1 MKMAKLDQ
9 EIRFSIEN
17 FKWAYLD
24 LEDLEKLLEHHLQ
37 DIALNLY
44 VYIFVK
50 AIKAETSVLRDI
62 CNDLHRHRMTLWRAK
77 DQLEKAN
84 LLTVT
89 KDKKFLVWCIFPP
102 SKCLN
107 VTNMLHADEKE
118 SLNVTSVLHAE
129 KTEGLNVTNMLPN
142 SEPPNKDT
150 PIAPIVDIPSI
161 SSIGYTCISNTKC
174 ISNTLT
180 EKKEI
185 PKLTDIPFKISTI
198 DKTPDFP
205 VEGKGLHVSAVW
217 YWAFTRYSIHGIDQV
232 FNKSLF
238 TKMLIKYSH
247 ILKVLGKDDW
257 PVHKE
262 YIDWY
267 LNSSDAFIQKE
278 CKYNFNY
285 MASLEC
291 YNKSINNPQ
300 PKIIYTDEE
309 RKANPGIW
317 VK

>member
-1 MKMAKLDQ
+1 MKMAKLEQ

-24 LEDLEKLLEHHLQ
+24 LEDLEQLLGHHLQ

-50 AIKAETSVLRDI
+50 AIKAETAVLRDI
-62 CNDLHRHRMTLWRAK
+62 CNDLHKHRMSLWRAK
-77 DQLEKAN
+77 DELEKAN

-89 KDKKFLVWCIFPP
+89 RDKKFLVWCIFPP
-102 SKCLN
+102 SKSLN
-107 VTNMLHADEKE
+107 VTNMLHTDSNKSLNVTQMLHADEKE
-118 SLNVTSVLHAE
+118 SLNVT
-129 KTEGLNVTNMLPN
+129 KMLPN
-142 SEPPNKDT
+142 SESPNKDT
-150 PIAPIVDIPSI
+150 PIEPIVDISSI
-161 SSIGYTCISNTKC
+161 SNTGNTCISNTKC
-174 ISNTLT
+174 ISNTFT

-198 DKTPDFP
+198 EITPDFP
-205 VEGKGLHVSAVW
+205 VEGKGLHVAAVW
-217 YWAFTRYSIHGIDQV
+217 YWAFTRHSMHGIDQV

-247 ILKVLGKDDW
+247 ILKVLGKDNW
-257 PVHKE
+257 EVHKE

-267 LNSSDAFIQKE
+267 LNSSDSFIRNE

-291 YNKSINNPQ
+291 YNKSLNDPQ
-300 PKIIYTDEE
+300 PKIIYTAEE